1 MAASVPQQLL
11 RFALPLIPKSGFTAH
26 SLQLASL
33 SLPAPHT
40 PPAPGYTTQ
49 TLNGLFPSPPPLPYN
64 SARSLSREELK
75 ADAQGSS
82 LEGERVGP
90 ARALVHEWLEEG
102 RRDMVG
108 RIREVG
114 LRGEA
119 GVREG
124 LRQRVR
130 YNEPVLG
137 QLVQVSPLRIFLQV
151 IKS

>member
-1 MAASVPQQLL
+1 M
-11 RFALPLIPKSGFTAH
+11 
-26 SLQLASL
+26 
-33 SLPAPHT
+33 
-40 PPAPGYTTQ
+40 
-49 TLNGLFPSPPPLPYN
+49 
-64 SARSLSREELK
+64 K
-75 ADAQGSS
+75 ADAQGSN

-90 ARALVHEWLEEG
+90 AMALVQEWLEEG

-108 RIREVG
+108 KVREVG

-137 QLVQVSPLRIFLQV
+137 QLVQVSQLFETLKLV
-151 IKS
+151 